1 MRRYGTSLFIFSL
14 CCGASAM
21 MIPDAR
27 ATWVTNGEALS
38 PNASNYKPI
47 IISDGATGSIVAWY
61 GGAGSDIF
69 ASRILADGSTA
80 PGWPALTPLVV
91 CGATGLQEKPVLVP
105 DLAGGA
111 LIFWQDARSG
121 SQYDIYGQHISAQG
135 QIVTAGGA
143 LWIAD
148 GISISS
154 APGNQYTPMAVSDR
168 AGGAIVVWQDGR
180 NGAGN
185 YDLFA
190 QRVDGLGN
198 KRWLPLAGV
207 PVCVATND
215 QTNPTII
222 ADGSGGAYIA
232 WEDRRKGTE
241 SDIYAQHLTAN
252 GTIYPD
258 PHWTT
263 DGLGVCLATNS
274 QFNPVLANDGA
285 GGLFVAWEDV
295 RSGTDTHIF
304 AQHLGANGVVAGG
317 WPQDGTPVCQA
328 QFSQYYP
335 QIAGDGGTGL
345 FVTWQD
351 YRDGATNHI
360 YAQHL
365 TAGNTPWVT
374 DGIQVCAA
382 INGQFSPQIAAD
394 GQGGAFITWY
404 DSRNGATNDI
414 YAQEVSGS
422 GALNPNY
429 DRNGLGLC
437 VAPNTQ
443 QFPVLA
449 SSGPGTAVV
458 TWQDLRAGG
467 TSTAAIFAQQ
477 AAGGG
482 AAAVGPSDL
491 PALQLSPARPN
502 PFEQSSKIRLTLA
515 APTFVRAEVL
525 DVSGRHVATLALG
538 NLDAGVH
545 ELSWD
550 GLNAH
555 GERAAAGVY
564 LVRVQWPGSQTTQR
578 IVRLR

>member
-1 MRRYGTSLFIFSL
+1 
-14 CCGASAM
+14 M
-21 MIPDAR
+21 MIPAAR

-69 ASRILADGSTA
+69 ASRILSDGSTA
-80 PGWPALTPLVV
+80 PGWPAAAPLVV
-91 CGATGLQEKPVLVP
+91 CGATGLQEQPVLVP
-105 DLAGGA
+105 DGAGGA
-111 LIFWQDARSG
+111 LIFWQDARNG
-121 SQYDIYGQHISAQG
+121 SNYDIYGQHINGSG
-135 QIVTAGGA
+135 QIVTTGGA

-148 GISISS
+148 GNPISG
-154 APGNQYTPMAVSDR
+154 AAGNQYTPMAVSDG

-180 NGAGN
+180 HGAGN
-185 YDLFA
+185 YDIYA
-190 QRVDGLGN
+190 QRVDGQGN
-198 KRWLPLAGV
+198 LLWPPAGV
-207 PVCVATND
+207 PVCVATNN
-215 QTNPTII
+215 QINPTII
-222 ADGSGGAYIA
+222 ADGSRGAYIA
-232 WEDRRKGTE
+232 WQDYRKGTE
-241 SDIYAQHLTAN
+241 YDIYAQHLTAN

-263 DGLGVCLATNS
+263 DGLGVCLATDS
-274 QFNPVLANDGA
+274 QYYPVLTNDGA
-285 GGLFVAWEDV
+285 GGVYVAWQDF
-295 RSGTDTHIF
+295 RSGTDNHIF
-304 AQHLGANGVVAGG
+304 AQHLGANGAVATG

-335 QIAGDGGTGL
+335 QVAGDGGTGL
-345 FVTWQD
+345 YVTWQD
-351 YRDGATNHI
+351 YRDGTTNHI

-365 TAGNTPWVT
+365 TAGNTPWAA

-382 INGQFSPQIAAD
+382 ANGQFSPQVAAD

-404 DSRNGATNDI
+404 DSRSGSTNDI
-414 YAQEVSGS
+414 YAQQLSGA

-429 DRNGLGLC
+429 DRNGLGICL
-437 VAPNTQ
+437 APNTQ

-449 SSGPGTAVV
+449 SSGPGTTVV

-467 TSTAAIFAQQ
+467 ATTAAIFALQ
-477 AAGGG
+477 ANGIA
-482 AAAVGPSDL
+482 AAAVGPSGL

-502 PFEQSSKIRLTLA
+502 PFEQGSKIRLTLA

-550 GLNAH
+550 GSNAH